1 MKLKE
6 LFKITRGTKVILV
19 ITFAVS
25 AAAVIFAFFYY
36 HSINRSEDPRIYN
49 ARKLLTLFDTK
60 GNSLNVVEA
69 FNYMDYAFTIF
80 DKLPDYKDSFEKGVI
95 YNNKCSVLLMK
106 ALYDSTVT
114 EQEKSILLRLSLN
127 NCDSSISVYRRWIKV
142 WGSLSEE
149 EIREKITPMMSIDR
163 AEFRGLSFEKI
174 LNRRIRNL
182 VTAQI
187 ETPRRLS
194 VSLTNKGTIFRHMMQ
209 VDSAFLYYNHA
220 LALWKENRTA
230 ESNLSVLMGG
240 EPVKPSLIKSL
251 FPPDKNKK

>member
-25 AAAVIFAFFYY
+25 AAAVIFAIFYY
-36 HSINRSEDPRIYN
+36 RTVNRSEDPRIYD
-49 ARKLLTLFDTK
+49 ARKILTLFDNK
-60 GNSLNVVEA
+60 GDNLSIAEA
-69 FNYMDYAFTIF
+69 FNYLDSAFSIF
-80 DKLPDYKDSFEKGVI
+80 DNLPDYKTSFEKGVI
-95 YNNKCSVLLMK
+95 FNNKCSVLLMK
-106 ALYDSTVT
+106 ALYDSTISDN
-114 EQEKSILLRLSLN
+114 EKSTLLRLSMN
-127 NCDSSISVYRRWIKV
+127 YCDSSIAIYEKWVKE
-142 WGSLSEE
+142 WGTLSEG
-149 EIREKITPMMSIDR
+149 EISGKITPMMRSDQESF
-163 AEFRGLSFEKI
+163 AGLDFDKI
-174 LNRRIRNL
+174 LKRRVRNL

-194 VSLTNKGTIFRHMMQ
+194 VSLTNKGTIFRHLMQ
-209 VDSAFLYYNHA
+209 ADSAFIYYNHA
-220 LALWKENRTA
+220 LSLWKENRTA

>member
-25 AAAVIFAFFYY
+25 VTAVIFAFFYY
-36 HSINRSEDPRIYN
+36 RSVNRSEDPRIYN
-49 ARKLLTLFDTK
+49 ARKLLTIFDSK
-60 GNSLNVVEA
+60 GNTLSVAEA
-69 FNYMDYAFTIF
+69 FNYLDSAFTIF
-80 DKLPDYKDSFEKGVI
+80 DNLPDYKSSFEKGVI
-95 YNNKCSVLLMK
+95 YNNKCSVLLIK
-106 ALYDSTVT
+106 ALYDSTASDH
-114 EQEKSILLRLSLN
+114 EKSILLNLSLN
-127 NCDSSISVYRRWIKV
+127 YCDSSIAVYNKWIDE
-142 WGSLSEE
+142 WGNLSEE
-149 EIREKITPMMSIDR
+149 EIREKITPMMSNNPG
-163 AEFRGLSFEKI
+163 AFQGLSFDKI
-174 LNRRIRNL
+174 LNRRVRNL

-194 VSLTNKGTIFRHMMQ
+194 VCMTNKGTIFRHMMQ
-209 VDSAFLYYNHA
+209 ADSAFFYYNHA